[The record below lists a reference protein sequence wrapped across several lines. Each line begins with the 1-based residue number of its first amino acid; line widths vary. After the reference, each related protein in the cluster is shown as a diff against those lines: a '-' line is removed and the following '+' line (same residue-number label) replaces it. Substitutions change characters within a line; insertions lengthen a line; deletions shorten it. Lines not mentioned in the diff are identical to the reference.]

1 MLSLGGKL
9 HAVSG
14 PEFSVLGKKPLGYI
28 VDMASGNLVGTWQVK
43 IEDPHSVLTRIKSWD
58 PGFVP
63 YKKRTA
69 DFIREV
75 FNYCRLCAVRN

>member
-28 VDMASGNLVGTWQVK
+28 VDMASGNLEGTWQVTTA
-43 IEDPHSVLTRIKSWD
+43 DPHSVLIRIPSRD
-58 PGFVP
+58 PDLVP
-63 YKKRTA
+63 NKKR
-69 DFIREV
+69 DLQILLG
-75 FNYCRLCAVRN
+75 NYCQLCSFRN